1 MVSVTELGYIGIGV
15 SDMDAW
21 REYAGK
27 VMGLEV
33 VDEGEADR
41 FYLRMDY
48 QHHRITVH
56 NSGSDD
62 LDYTGWRV
70 AGPEEFE
77 QMLRQLS
84 AAGVKFQRCSE
95 AECKERH
102 ALDLVK
108 FLDPGDNP
116 TEIYHGPRVD
126 YHKPFHPGRGMHGR
140 FLTAQEGLGH
150 LIMRQTDVM
159 KAYRFYTDVLGMRG
173 SIEYHLAVPQIGITA
188 KPVFLH
194 CNDRDHSLAFL
205 GAPAAKRINHLM
217 LAVDNIDD
225 VGMTH
230 DIVRDLKIPVSVAL
244 GKHAN
249 DQMFTFYSVTPS
261 GWLLEY
267 GGAGRVASHQSEYY
281 EYDMWGHDN
290 ETQGYGLDLRLRY
303 DWSGLLKK

>member
-15 SDMDAW
+15 SNMDTW

-33 VDEGEADR
+33 VDDGEADR

-84 AAGVKFQRCSE
+84 AAGVKFQRGSE

-102 ALDLVK
+102 VLDLVK

-140 FLTAQEGLGH
+140 FMTAQEGLGH

-249 DQMFTFYSVTPS
+249 DQMFTFYSATPS
-261 GWLLEY
+261 DWLLEY
-267 GGAGRVASHQSEYY
+267 GGVGRTASHQSEYY